1 MKYWIQYVIA
11 SIVMLFSTLAA
22 WYEGSAIRDNPWEWK
37 YTAYFS
43 KLLNGEI
50 TSSADLSQLDHFI
63 YAAKF
68 SPIYPSFIVL
78 NLFYILILSGN
89 LFIKSEKKRM
99 KYFIFLCIVTFLI
112 GAVVSDSPTIGGR
125 YFAIIFTTLG
135 IIHLALAFSFYLKM
149 KKRKGHLGN
158 LV

>member
-1 MKYWIQYVIA
+1 MKYFTQFLIA
-11 SIVMLFSTLAA
+11 TMVMVFSTFSA

-78 NLFYILILSGN
+78 SLFYILILSGY
-89 LFIKSEKKRM
+89 LFLKSEMKRM
-99 KYFIFLCIVTFLI
+99 RYFIFLCIISFLI
-112 GAVVSDSPTIGGR
+112 GVAVSDSPTIGGR
-125 YFAIIFTTLG
+125 YFSIIFTTLG
-135 IIHLALAFSFYLKM
+135 IIHLALALSIYLKL
-149 KKRKGHLGN
+149 KKKKGHIEN

>member
-78 NLFYILILSGN
+78 SLFYILILSGN
-89 LFIKSEKKRM
+89 LFIKSEKKRI

-135 IIHLALAFSFYLKM
+135 IIHLVLAFSIYLKM
-149 KKRKGHLGN
+149 KKRKRHLGD

>member
-78 NLFYILILSGN
+78 SLFYILILSGN

-135 IIHLALAFSFYLKM
+135 IIHLVLAFSIYLKM
-149 KKRKGHLGN
+149 KKRKRHLGD